1 MVNEIRAV
9 KRLHIIAEILFC
21 TGVGTR
27 YAFQYYPDPVE
38 LTHVERFPRDPG
50 HFSLADAF
58 SYVNLRSRVC
68 SQRFV
73 HRGLFTEVCLQRF
86 VYRGL
91 FTEVCLQRFVC
102 IIITILI

>member
-38 LTHVERFPRDPG
+38 LTHVQRLPRDPG

-58 SYVNLRSRVC
+58 SYVDLRSRVC
-68 SQRFV
+68 SQSV
-73 HRGLFTEVCLQRF
+73 FTEVCLQRF

-91 FTEVCLQRFVC
+91 STEVCVHYYNYFNIVKSQ
-102 IIITILI
+102 TK